1 MKVLY
6 RQAAADDVVRQ
17 IQYYLVE
24 ENIPG
29 TAVRFRDAV
38 QYTLESLHEHP
49 RIGPLYRSRNAQLQG
64 LRSWP
69 VAGFE
74 AIRLY
79 YLLDDNALHVI
90 RVLHGKRD
98 LKHILESEETRP

>member
-6 RQAAADDVVRQ
+6 RQAAADDVAGQ
-17 IQYYLVE
+17 FQYYLVE

-49 RIGPLYRSRNAQLQG
+49 RIGPLYRSRNAQLHG

-69 VAGFE
+69 VAGF
-74 AIRLY
+74 AIAGVGAVVQAEMKRKEF
-79 YLLDDNALHVI
+79 
-90 RVLHGKRD
+90 RGKVPMSVFID
-98 LKHILESEETRP
+98 LERRE